1 MASKAK
7 LSWNKNNVQF
17 SLDGTDKNSSRSTD
31 ILGRVSIKSTINS
44 IKSVTLSFGHKSSG
58 QKFQNNLKL
67 RHNNDVYSYEGEMM
81 NALRGLRLNTNG
93 RFIVTVPQNRYES
106 SWTHKIL
113 NLTLE
118 IGLNGAQDLSWPRG
132 TLSSSFI
139 IRSTFE
145 TIKNVEIN
153 INHEHRKGM
162 ISSALNVNR
171 NGIVMS
177 RFENSYSGDNNVAKT
192 SHILQANNKEIS
204 LKSITQY
211 GTYPLTT
218 DIDLQWSPNEKIQ
231 VVGSLDKTP
240 DDLINGYWKFSSSFT
255 DDKMLSLTQN
265 MDGEDTLSTATIQ
278 YHPDRAISM
287 KSRYKWDNTKKI
299 YFTLNTPYQSLRV
312 LQTEIEFTGNS
323 QAFRSIGSL
332 EVQPSL
338 RKLSISSHWSTIRG
352 VSGNVRIDTQFPQL
366 PYVQGILKEGSI
378 VVKLPSRDN
387 ISARFSHSGDLSNF
401 QSHCELSHEV
411 GRLYQADINLHS
423 GDLNNFQSHTEF
435 QFARKR
441 KYEADVLFSNNK
453 KLEGSVVLKQPD
465 YDDIK
470 AAGETFEGD
479 LVLNADRNIN
489 SKLTISTPLNGYRK
503 LKASF
508 VHKGSWKGFNCRA
521 NIANG
526 KRNIEGNIKF
536 DLNPIAALS
545 HEGSRRNF
553 KCHGEL
559 SNGNNKKI
567 IGDLEVAI
575 DPSIKFVAS
584 LLSPFRGFESMRTTM
599 KHEASPNSFKSYADI
614 SYLHYNPIVIMLN

>member
-1 MASKAK
+1 
-7 LSWNKNNVQF
+7 
-17 SLDGTDKNSSRSTD
+17 
-31 ILGRVSIKSTINS
+31 
-44 IKSVTLSFGHKSSG
+44 
-58 QKFQNNLKL
+58 
-67 RHNNDVYSYEGEMM
+67 
-81 NALRGLRLNTNG
+81 
-93 RFIVTVPQNRYES
+93 
-106 SWTHKIL
+106 
-113 NLTLE
+113 
-118 IGLNGAQDLSWPRG
+118 
-132 TLSSSFI
+132 
-139 IRSTFE
+139 
-145 TIKNVEIN
+145 
-153 INHEHRKGM
+153 M

-323 QAFRSIGSL
+323 QRFALL
-332 EVQPSL
+332 EVWKCSHHSENYLSVHTGAQLGEFREMYALTPSFHNFHIKIL
-338 RKLSISSHWSTIRG
+338 TVETVGRLEPYDIEGLIKITTPFSEMPYTAANFRHQGGLNRFQTHGDYECPT
-352 VSGNVRIDTQFPQL
+352 SGKYDLINQNN
-366 PYVQGILKEGSI
+366 KEGSI

-411 GRLYQADINLHS
+411 GRLYQADIKFVNAKRKEGTFTLKSPFADNIIGLFRHS

-441 KYEADVLFSNNK
+441 K
-453 KLEGSVVLKQPD
+453 
-465 YDDIK
+465 
-470 AAGETFEGD
+470 
-479 LVLNADRNIN
+479 
-489 SKLTISTPLNGYRK
+489 
-503 LKASF
+503 
-508 VHKGSWKGFNCRA
+508 
-521 NIANG
+521 
-526 KRNIEGNIKF
+526 
-536 DLNPIAALS
+536 
-545 HEGSRRNF
+545 
-553 KCHGEL
+553 
-559 SNGNNKKI
+559 
-567 IGDLEVAI
+567 
-575 DPSIKFVAS
+575 
-584 LLSPFRGFESMRTTM
+584 
-599 KHEASPNSFKSYADI
+599 
-614 SYLHYNPIVIMLN
+614 